1 MVARNRSLFAGT
13 VIIFTLACAGV
24 AEAEVLYSWRDGK
37 GKMSYGSSCPAGAT
51 CKIKLGTGRWK
62 PVTSTT
68 TSSSTSTTTT
78 TTTTTTTEP
87 TTTTTTTEP
96 TTTTTTQVQ
105 STAALAWDPVVN
117 ANLAGYRLYY
127 GTRAGIY
134 FQSPGSGLSVGNVTN
149 YSLGGLNSGTRYY
162 FAVTA
167 QDTLSN
173 ESGYSN
179 EVFKDIP

>member
-1 MVARNRSLFAGT
+1 MVARKRSLFAGT
-13 VIIFTLACAGV
+13 MIVFTLACAGV
-24 AEAEVLYSWRDGK
+24 AEAQVLYSWRDGK

-51 CKIKLGTGRWK
+51 CKIKLGTGGWK

-78 TTTTTTTEP
+78 TTTEP
-87 TTTTTTTEP
+87 TTTTTTTTEP
-96 TTTTTTQVQ
+96 TTTPTTPSQ
-105 STAALAWDPVVN
+105 STAALAWDPVAN
-117 ANLAGYRLYY
+117 ASLAGYRLYY
-127 GTRAGIY
+127 GTSAGIY
-134 FQSPGSGLSVGNVTN
+134 FQSRGSGLSVGNVTN
-149 YSLGGLNSGTRYY
+149 YSLGGLNAGTRYY

>member
-1 MVARNRSLFAGT
+1 MVARKRSLFAGT
-13 VIIFTLACAGV
+13 VIIFTLACAGM

-51 CKIKLGTGRWK
+51 CKIKLGTGGWK

-78 TTTTTTTEP
+78 TTTTTTEP
-87 TTTTTTTEP
+87 TTTA
-96 TTTTTTQVQ
+96 TTTTTGQ

-134 FQSPGSGLSVGNVTN
+134 FQTPGSGLSVGNVTN